1 MAGLFLSFLID
12 YVGHRIADSRKPA
25 VTGDASSAS
34 SGTAHDHEDKS
45 GAQASNQGR
54 NAFLLMDHHHG
65 GDNNKL
71 SVSLMEAGI
80 IFHSII
86 IGLILVVTPDS
97 SFNTLLAVVVFHQFF
112 EGLALGA
119 RISLLPNTSIFPT
132 KFAMAFLFTL
142 ITPIGMAIGIGVLD
156 SFNGNDPSTMIAFGT
171 LNAISAGILIWVGVV
186 DMWARDW
193 VVEKGELLHSGAV
206 KTIVSLIALMLG
218 MILMSVLGK
227 WA

>member
-1 MAGLFLSFLID
+1 MAGLFISFLID
-12 YVGHRIADSRKPA
+12 YVGHRIADSRKPSVA
-25 VTGDASSAS
+25 GDASSTS
-34 SGTAHDHEDKS
+34 STTAPNPEDKS
-45 GAQASNQGR
+45 GVQATGQDR
-54 NAFLLMDHHHG
+54 NAFLLLDHHHG
-65 GDNNKL
+65 GHNNKL

-86 IGLILVVTPDS
+86 IGLILVVTPND
-97 SFNTLLAVVVFHQFF
+97 SFNTLLVVVIFHQFF

-119 RISLLPNTSIFPT
+119 RISLLPNTALWPV
-132 KFAMAFLFTL
+132 KFLMAFLFTL

-193 VVEKGELLHSGAV
+193 VIEKGELLHSGVV
-206 KTIVSLIALMLG
+206 KTVVAMVALVAGIV
-218 MILMSVLGK
+218 LMSVLGK